1 MTDPMLPQFVS
12 RLQKNDRHCRKL
24 ARRQELDCFRVY
36 DRDLPEFPFTIDR
49 YADQLL
55 VSHYLRPAESS
66 GSAPRT
72 HVGAPSESGPGTVE
86 PGSRNADLAT
96 CLNAI
101 SQTLEVPT
109 EFMHVRER
117 RTKSDPTQQYQKL
130 AEDKQLLIVREGG
143 LRFYVNLTDY
153 LDTGLFL
160 DHRTTR
166 EKFRELARDKRVLNL
181 FCYTG
186 AFSVYA
192 ADGGAKSI
200 VSVDLS
206 NTYLNW
212 AQRNLALNRLFDAER
227 HQFCRADVLQYLQDV
242 TPASFDL
249 VILDPPTFSNSKAM
263 DGNLDIQR
271 DHPWLINQTLR
282 TLTSGGLL
290 YFSTNCRKFRIE
302 RSAIEADFVKDITNQ
317 TIPFD
322 FQGRLQRW
330 CFVIKKP

>member
-1 MTDPMLPQFVS
+1 MSDPLLPSFIN

-55 VSHYLRPAESS
+55 VSHYLRP
-66 GSAPRT
+66 
-72 HVGAPSESGPGTVE
+72 VE
-86 PGSRNADLAT
+86 PDARAADLAT
-96 CLNAI
+96 CLAAI
-101 SQTLEVPT
+101 SQALEICP
-109 EFMHVRER
+109 ESMHVRER

-130 AEDKQLLIVREGG
+130 AEDRQLLIVREGG

-166 EKFRELARDKRVLNL
+166 EKFRELSRDKRVLNL

-192 ADGGAKSI
+192 ADGGASKI

-212 AQRNLALNRLFDAER
+212 AQRNMALNRLFDPNR
-227 HQFCRADVLQYLQDV
+227 HEYCRADVLQYLWDA
-242 TPASFDL
+242 TPESFDL

-263 DGNLDIQR
+263 QGNLDIQR
-271 DHPWLINQTLR
+271 DHPELINQTLR
-282 TLTSGGLL
+282 TLTPGGLL
-290 YFSTNCRKFRIE
+290 YFSTNCRKFRLE
-302 RSAIEADFVKDITNQ
+302 RSALAAEFVKDITNQ

-322 FQGRLQRW
+322 FQGRMQRW
-330 CFVIKKP
+330 CFVIKKPAPSSGAPI

>member
-1 MTDPMLPQFVS
+1 MSDPLLPQFIS

-55 VSHYLRPAESS
+55 ISHYLRP
-66 GSAPRT
+66 
-72 HVGAPSESGPGTVE
+72 VE
-86 PGSRNADLAT
+86 PESRMADLPS
-96 CLNAI
+96 CLAAI
-101 SQTLEVPT
+101 SQALEVPG
-109 EFMHVRER
+109 EALHVRER
-117 RTKSDPTQQYQKL
+117 KTKGDPTQQYQKL

-166 EKFRELARDKRVLNL
+166 ERFRDLSRDKRVLNL

-192 ADGGAKSI
+192 ADGGARSI

-212 AQRNLALNRLFDAER
+212 AQRNMALNRLFDPALHE
-227 HQFCRADVLQYLQDV
+227 FCRSDVMQYLQNAN
-242 TPASFDL
+242 PNSFDL

-263 DGNLDIQR
+263 QGNFDVQR
-271 DHPWLINQTLR
+271 DHPTLINQTLR
-282 TLTSGGLL
+282 VLEAGGLL
-290 YFSTNCRKFRIE
+290 YFSTNCRKFKLDRA
-302 RSAIEADFVKDITNQ
+302 AIKADFVKDITNQ

-322 FQGRLQRW
+322 FQGRMQRW
-330 CFVIKKP
+330 CYAIKKPAP

>member
-1 MTDPMLPQFVS
+1 MSDPLLPQFIN

-24 ARRQELDCFRVY
+24 ARRQDLDCFRVY

-55 VSHYLRPAESS
+55 VSHYLRP
-66 GSAPRT
+66 
-72 HVGAPSESGPGTVE
+72 VE
-86 PGSRNADLAT
+86 PDSRTADLQT
-96 CLNAI
+96 CLAAI
-101 SQTLEVPT
+101 SQALEVPA
-109 EFMHVRER
+109 EALHVRER
-117 RTKSDPTQQYQKL
+117 KTKSDPTQQYQKL
-130 AEDKQLLIVREGG
+130 AEDRRLLIVREGG

-160 DHRTTR
+160 DHRATR
-166 EKFRELARDKRVLNL
+166 EKFRDLSRDKRVLNL

-192 ADGGAKSI
+192 ADGGARSI

-212 AQRNLALNRLFDAER
+212 AQRNMALNRLFDPEL
-227 HQFCRADVLQYLQDV
+227 HQFCRADVMQYLQEAA
-242 TPASFDL
+242 PNSFDL

-263 DGNLDIQR
+263 QGNFDVLR
-271 DHPWLINQTLR
+271 DHPALINQTLR
-282 TLTSGGLL
+282 VIEPGGLL
-290 YFSTNCRKFRIE
+290 YFSTNCRKFKLE
-302 RSAIEADFVKDITNQ
+302 RTEIHAEFVKDITNQ

-322 FQGRLQRW
+322 FQGRMQRW
-330 CFVIKKP
+330 CYAIKKPAP

>member
-1 MTDPMLPQFVS
+1 MSDPLLPQFVN

-55 VSHYLRPAESS
+55 VSHYFRPVEPDSRAADLPTCLSAISAALEIPAES
-66 GSAPRT
+66 
-72 HVGAPSESGPGTVE
+72 
-86 PGSRNADLAT
+86 
-96 CLNAI
+96 
-101 SQTLEVPT
+101 
-109 EFMHVRER
+109 MHVRER

-143 LRFYVNLTDY
+143 LRFYVNLSDY

-160 DHRTTR
+160 DHRSTR
-166 EKFRELARDKRVLNL
+166 EKFRDLARDQRVLNL

-212 AQRNLALNRLFDAER
+212 AQRNMALNRLFDADR
-227 HQFCRADVLQYLQDV
+227 HEFCRSDVLQYLQEAE
-242 TPASFDL
+242 PESFDL

-263 DGNLDIQR
+263 QGNLDVQR
-271 DHPWLINQTLR
+271 DHARLINQTLR
-282 TLTSGGLL
+282 LLSPGGLL
-290 YFSTNCRKFRIE
+290 YFSTNCRKFRLE
-302 RSAIEADFVKDITNQ
+302 RSALDATFVKDITNQ

-322 FQGRLQRW
+322 FQGRMQRW
-330 CFVIKKP
+330 CFAIKKP